1 MSRKQSVLVARS
13 ASDDL
18 VADSA
23 ERDAVI
29 AQYSPFVEGLVGR
42 LMRSMHLPQS
52 LREDFIAAGYLGLVE
67 AASRFDPSRGSEFR
81 SYAFLRIRGAVVDHI
96 RSSCEVSGKAYRM
109 LRAIE
114 IAQELR
120 LQQEQSPKNAGLDDR
135 TRAGR
140 AIEML
145 GNSAMAFSLV
155 RAGEEVLKIADDGRC
170 DPERIFE
177 EKQQSQK
184 IQKALATLPEK
195 ERTIIEQY
203 YFRDRKLVEV
213 AEQYSGLSKSWVSRL
228 HDRALAML
236 RDSLMEDTCEE
247 RPQG

>member
-1 MSRKQSVLVARS
+1 
-13 ASDDL
+13 
-18 VADSA
+18 
-23 ERDAVI
+23 
-29 AQYSPFVEGLVGR
+29 
-42 LMRSMHLPQS
+42 
-52 LREDFIAAGYLGLVE
+52 
-67 AASRFDPSRGSEFR
+67 
-81 SYAFLRIRGAVVDHI
+81 
-96 RSSCEVSGKAYRM
+96 M

-120 LQQEQSPKNAGLDDR
+120 LQQEQSPKNAGLDAR